1 MVMAKAILDID
12 SFFPIIF
19 LMTFQASDVDR
30 LAKLARL
37 ALTDEEKTRFAK
49 ELSSILEYVSQ
60 IQKVDTSGVTDY
72 ETVVPLPP
80 AWREDVVEPSLPVE
94 DALANAPDR
103 KDNFFKVPRVI

>member
-1 MVMAKAILDID
+1 MV
-12 SFFPIIF
+12 
-19 LMTFQASDVDR
+19 FQPSDVDR

-37 ALTDEEKTRFAK
+37 ALTEEEKARFAK

-60 IQKVDTSGVTDY
+60 IQKVDTSSITEY

-80 AWREDVVEPSLPVE
+80 AWREDVVESSLPVE
-94 DALANAPDR
+94 EALANAPDR

>member
-1 MVMAKAILDID
+1 
-12 SFFPIIF
+12 
-19 LMTFQASDVDR
+19 MTFQASDVDR

-37 ALTDEEKTRFAK
+37 ELSEEEKIRFAK

-60 IQKVDTSGVTDY
+60 IQKVDTSGVTEY

-80 AWREDVVEPSLPVE
+80 AWREDEVQPSLPIE
-94 DALANAPDR
+94 DALSNAPDR

>member
-1 MVMAKAILDID
+1 MRV
-12 SFFPIIF
+12 
-19 LMTFQASDVDR
+19 TFQPSDVER

-37 ALTDEEKTRFAK
+37 ELSDEEKARFAR

-60 IQKVDTSGVTDY
+60 IQKVDTSGVTEY

-80 AWREDVVEPSLPVE
+80 AWREDEVQPSLPVE
-94 DALANAPDR
+94 EALANAPDR